1 MRAVFFAVSSLDR
14 NINLT
19 ICIILLSILLGIHG
33 LVSPLKCKA
42 QNVQEF
48 LWLINL
54 QGLYVFSLYGQG
66 ATNIIFVNILVVIA
80 MVQFSIIVVY
90 HIITY
95 TWIGHQIVSVCTSR
109 CVAVT
114 DVIRSR
120 VTFSTNQMV
129 PNNIELN
136 AIPDVIYNYREY
148 REPLVGL

>member
-1 MRAVFFAVSSLDR
+1 MHCF
-14 NINLT
+14 INT
-19 ICIILLSILLGIHG
+19 ILSGLHG
-33 LVSPLKCKA
+33 LLRPLKSKA
-42 QNVQEF
+42 QNYQEF
-48 LWLINL
+48 IWLMNL
-54 QGLYVFSLYGQG
+54 QGLYAFSLYGQG

-80 MVQFSIIVVY
+80 MVQFSIILVY

>member
-1 MRAVFFAVSSLDR
+1 M
-14 NINLT
+14 
-19 ICIILLSILLGIHG
+19 
-33 LVSPLKCKA
+33 
-42 QNVQEF
+42 
-48 LWLINL
+48 NL

-120 VTFSTNQMV
+120 VRFPTNQVV
-129 PNNIELN
+129 PNNMELN
-136 AIPDVIYNYREY
+136 NIPDVTYNYREY
-148 REPLVGL
+148 IEPLVGL